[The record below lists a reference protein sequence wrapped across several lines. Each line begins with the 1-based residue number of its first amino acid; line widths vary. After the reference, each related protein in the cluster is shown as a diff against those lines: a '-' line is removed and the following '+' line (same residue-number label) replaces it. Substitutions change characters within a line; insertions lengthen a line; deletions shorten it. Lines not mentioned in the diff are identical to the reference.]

1 MGVCRFVPLPLTFRL
16 TRIRQP
22 FGTFAS
28 GWVTPT
34 TGSAVMATI
43 DRLHKLKQHAHEYPD
58 DMFADSRMSFGDHI
72 EELRYR
78 MIWAIKWL
86 LLFLVIGFILDAIG
100 TAVGNDDIGVG
111 RPMLKVITE
120 PVESQT
126 RDFYNRRTEKLYNE
140 KIAKLTQSDPKRVSE
155 IRKKL
160 EANQNNL
167 SELTAEERTILLG
180 APEDMPVDVYVK
192 ELTPAFGPPKPGTPE
207 QISLTLRVY
216 PARVTYLTNKGE
228 GLLESKQYLT
238 TLSAQEAFVV
248 YFKVSIL
255 CGFVLASPFIFY
267 QFWAFVGAGL
277 YPHEKKYVF
286 IFFGPS
292 LILFIVGVLVC
303 QFFVLPGAVKAL
315 LKFNEMLGFDP
326 DIRLNE
332 WLGLAIILPL
342 VFGLSF
348 QTPLVMIFL
357 NRIGLFT
364 ARDYLV
370 KWRYACF
377 ILALF
382 AALVTPTPDVV
393 TMLYLFIPM
402 FGLYLCGI
410 LFCHLF
416 PGFDPNETAEEEAA
430 EEVAV

>member
-1 MGVCRFVPLPLTFRL
+1 
-16 TRIRQP
+16 
-22 FGTFAS
+22 
-28 GWVTPT
+28 
-34 TGSAVMATI
+34 MATEH
-43 DRLHKLKQHAHEYPD
+43 RLKKLKAQVPQYPD
-58 DMFADSRMSFGDHI
+58 DVFAETRMPLGEHI

-78 MIWAIKWL
+78 MITALKWL
-86 LLFLVIGFILDAIG
+86 LFFLVIGFVLDA
-100 TAVGNDDIGVG
+100 VGQSLGNEKIGVG
-111 RPMLKVITE
+111 KPMLKEITE

-126 RDFYNRRTEKLYNE
+126 RDFYYRRTQKLMNE
-140 KIAKLTQSDPKRVSE
+140 KIAKITNTPPERVAE

-160 EANQNNL
+160 EDNGNNL
-167 SELTAEERTILLG
+167 TALNGDERALLLG
-180 APEDMPVDVYVK
+180 APAPMRTVVDAKQFEPV
-192 ELTPAFGPPKPGTPE
+192 FGPPRPGAPKE
-207 QISLTLRVY
+207 LALTLQVY
-216 PARVTYLTNKGE
+216 PAEISSLSESGMALVE
-228 GLLESKQYLT
+228 GKQYIT

-255 CGFVLASPFIFY
+255 CGIILASPFIFY

-277 YPHEKKYVF
+277 YPHEKKYVY

-292 LILFIVGVLVC
+292 LILFLVGVLVC

-326 DIRLNE
+326 DIRLHE

-342 VFGLSF
+342 VFGISF

-364 ARDYLV
+364 AGDYLT

-377 ILALF
+377 ILAIF

-393 TMLYLFIPM
+393 TMMYLFAPMFALYL
-402 FGLYLCGI
+402 LGI

-416 PGFDPNETAEEEAA
+416 PGFDPNEVDEPEPA

>member
-1 MGVCRFVPLPLTFRL
+1 
-16 TRIRQP
+16 
-22 FGTFAS
+22 
-28 GWVTPT
+28 
-34 TGSAVMATI
+34 MATEH
-43 DRLHKLKQHAHEYPD
+43 RLKKLKAALPQYPD
-58 DMFADSRMSFGDHI
+58 DMFAETRMPLGDHI

-78 MIWAIKWL
+78 MIAALKWL
-86 LLFLVIGFILDAIG
+86 MFFLIIGFILDAAG
-100 TAVGNDDIGVG
+100 QSLGNDKIGIG

-120 PVESQT
+120 PVESQA
-126 RDFYNRRTEKLYNE
+126 RDFYFRRAKRVHEE
-140 KIAKLTQSDPKRVSE
+140 RIAKLTRSDPDEVARITE
-155 IRKKL
+155 KL
-160 EANQNNL
+160 QRNNN
-167 SELTAEERTILLG
+167 ELTALTSDERQILLG
-180 APEDMPVDVYVK
+180 APQPLRTIVDAKQFEHIV
-192 ELTPAFGPPKPGTPE
+192 GPLKPGTPAE
-207 QISLTLRVY
+207 FSLTLQVY
-216 PARVTYLTNKGE
+216 PAEFSYLADTGQAITE
-228 GLLESKQYLT
+228 GKQYLT

-255 CGFVLASPFIFY
+255 CGIVLASPFIFY

-277 YPHEKKYVF
+277 YPHEKKYVY

-292 LILFIVGVLVC
+292 LLLFITGVLVC
-303 QFFVLPGAVKAL
+303 QFLVLPGAVKAL

-342 VFGLSF
+342 VFGISF

-364 ARDYLV
+364 AGDYLT

-377 ILALF
+377 IIAVF
-382 AALVTPTPDVV
+382 AALVTPTPDAI
-393 TMLYLFIPM
+393 TMLYLFVPM
-402 FGLYLCGI
+402 FALYMLGI

-416 PGFDPNETAEEEAA
+416 PGFDPNELEEPEPA